1 MDSHC
6 INIAVS
12 GLSLKVSDEL
22 KILIR
27 NLISNQYGIN
37 WVNISSNHIDLLII
51 NENFF
56 DADNIQNILHKK
68 KFLYLKV
75 TKTASENRNSI
86 YEHTLHL
93 PVEKTEPLLEWLE
106 DNLLSSLDQ
115 TNFAVV
121 SDLSKSLHSLII
133 NL

>member
-1 MDSHC
+1 
-6 INIAVS
+6 
-12 GLSLKVSDEL
+12 
-22 KILIR
+22 
-27 NLISNQYGIN
+27 
-37 WVNISSNHIDLLII
+37 
-51 NENFF
+51 
-56 DADNIQNILHKK
+56 NIQNILHKK

-121 SDLSKSLHSLII
+121 SDLSNEPPFIDNKFIRNLHSS
-133 NL
+133 